1 MFASNYA
8 QYLLNSIKILMKSW
22 PISLLFVSFKDD
34 NGEINFGNENF
45 NSRSFLPTTQASKVP
60 WKNNH
65 QVDSEPS
72 LIKALAFLSDEV
84 EQAWFLAS
92 HEAFLLFYL
101 EFVLIFLSR
110 NYNNALPTIFKS
122 RGQNTARWS
131 MVLMSGFGKRMM
143 KGECFVCDTKE
154 LWFLFMVIFFG
165 ETFLMEDGDGR
176 SKRGSRR
183 EGE

>member
-1 MFASNYA
+1 
-8 QYLLNSIKILMKSW
+8 MKSW

-92 HEAFLLFYL
+92 RGLSS
-101 EFVLIFLSR
+101 VLSRICSYFLSR